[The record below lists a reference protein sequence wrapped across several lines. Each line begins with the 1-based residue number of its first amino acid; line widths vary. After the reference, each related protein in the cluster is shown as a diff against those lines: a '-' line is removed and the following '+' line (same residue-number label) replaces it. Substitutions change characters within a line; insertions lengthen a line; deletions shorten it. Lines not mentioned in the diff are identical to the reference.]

1 MAFSDA
7 CTSGVAL
14 TFLGETVGDR
24 LGDCI
29 AGDFDAACLGDTV
42 GDLLG
47 DCLGDCFCNVDDL
60 CGELGCYGLSVFS
73 IFATKIGFNLLFKT
87 VMSLN

>member
-1 MAFSDA
+1 M
-7 CTSGVAL
+7 

-60 CGELGCYGLSVFS
+60 
-73 IFATKIGFNLLFKT
+73 
-87 VMSLN
+87 